1 MIYIISIFR
10 HLLEKLDGKIVWQAP
25 RGPIGTAIKALN
37 DHLLD
42 PIVDFQ
48 PLPTKIPMVEPKIFC
63 EACNRQRLAEILAG
77 ISIGREGILEKFWL
91 TDYPVI
97 STLRWLTTAERIA
110 GVFIRDPN
118 PSEELKIMMAFITGA
133 YAPAHFRTFMYPN
146 YEDSSHN
153 FLEFIKDS
161 KVTFLAFW
169 INKFGS

>member
-10 HLLEKLDGKIVWQAP
+10 HLLEKLDGKIVWKAP
-25 RGPIGTAIKALN
+25 RGPIGTAMKALN

-42 PIVDFQ
+42 PIADFQ
-48 PLPTKIPMVEPKIFC
+48 TLPTKIPMVEPTIFS

-77 ISIGREGILEKFWL
+77 ISLGRDSILEKFWL
-91 TDYPVI
+91 TEYPVI
-97 STLRWLTTAERIA
+97 STLRWLTSAERIC
-110 GVFIRDPN
+110 GVYIRDLN

-153 FLEFIKDS
+153 FLEFIKDC
-161 KVTFLAFW
+161 KVTF
-169 INKFGS
+169 